1 MDAFDDEPK
10 PDPAGD
16 TKWRPKSGETRVSNP
31 LELRMAPPWE
41 SGEQRGDYLI
51 GELLGRGQAGFVYS
65 AFDTVSRQRCALKVL
80 CRLSPRDL
88 YRNKLGFRRMTPFRH
103 PCLLRTDRM
112 ESIDGRTVLRMEEI
126 IGKTL
131 FLSVKEDLTRVDRAE
146 AYAQLKRLLHD
157 YAYGLMT
164 IHMSNLVHRDLKPTN
179 LMVRAGGG
187 GVIVDYGLVASC
199 DPETDPSGIRPYI
212 AGTPRYF
219 SPEAL
224 WEQSYTPAG
233 DVFSLGLVMLDCLHE
248 ISGGKVRLAEMRQGE
263 FDNWVRNEDEEGI
276 SAAVSVL
283 ADEVPLDLR
292 RAVTDMLSVDRTLR
306 PTSHELV
313 TMMRDADEGPVRL
326 ITNQSLYGRERELS
340 DVLHWLNDIYREGSG
355 RLHVHGESGTG
366 KTRLLDEVE
375 RQLSQHHWVQL
386 FRVKCQPWESRTL
399 HVWDQIADQVAAR
412 YARHDRP
419 AIRLDHVT
427 MTTLQ
432 EAFPQLRH
440 VIRKSKPAESLKD
453 VLDPLAEA
461 MRRLILELKKNGPL
475 VFIIDDAQL
484 ADRPSN
490 QLWDRL
496 CDEGTERLGIITSS
510 RTSDTQQNRAP
521 DRRIELGALDADAAY
536 AMLLH
541 AAHRWSAN
549 INDAGLHELA
559 RYCHYNPFRL
569 SELAEEFRPGGMLHV
584 VESSRDASNSNLGDL
599 DRLWSLR
606 FGRLSKQAKSALVF
620 IATADTAV
628 SMEQLADLTGQ
639 SEEIGVSV
647 SELVDQRLVNDDAIG
662 DACLSVAHETIAS
675 GLIENLSLE
684 EHREAHLAWA
694 ELLAK
699 ANLPRYA
706 ARIATHYYAA
716 GDEASA
722 LRFAIL
728 AAENADRAF
737 AKAEAARWHERVV
750 EHVTGPAKLKHL
762 RDAARCYQEACMPRE
777 ASTLYLALADQ
788 ATDAGEQIQY
798 STLALRLLLRC
809 GEIDHARPLI
819 QSLDRR
825 LKFPR
830 DFRLMELFRGY
841 RARLYRLASEL
852 CLGDA
857 PHRDEVAAGR
867 ELPPEDWNACRLQY
881 CAAVTRPMVMLD
893 FRSMLRSVMT
903 GSELAAHHGSADDR
917 IHFGVMAM
925 VWSGVLAKH
934 VRAMDKSL
942 AILKTLR
949 HRIEAKGS
957 RRARA
962 EVCAGIACIELL
974 AMRWN
979 AVPEGVNVAIEDYAL
994 DEQPLRFEVLH
1005 TRWMRMWASWHL
1017 GRWGSLRSDAEE
1029 MVEDATRQ
1037 NDAYQR
1043 LLATSG
1049 YGGNAFLMLDRVEDS
1064 IRYAKENERVVTPG
1078 SGVEFADFFRWVHA
1092 VQVKLYRGR
1101 FRSAAV
1107 SALRMREAIDRS
1119 LIRRVDLIETIADFL
1134 LALVSLHVSQDGGEG
1149 LLERQISSRHFPRQA
1164 IRQLRAR
1171 EGVFPKLLAELLQ
1184 GIRWRLEGKL
1194 DSALKSFRQVESLAS
1209 SAGLKPYEWAAKDAI
1224 AHLEGQP
1231 CGQLRNEMLGAGIR
1245 RPTALERLYTVAPPV
1260 GRAEQS

>member
-31 LELRMAPPWE
+31 MELRMAPPWE
-41 SGEQRGDYLI
+41 SGEKRGDYLI

-65 AFDTVSRQRCALKVL
+65 AINLVSRQRCALKVL

-88 YRNKLGFRRMTPFRH
+88 YRNKLGFRRMAPFRH

-131 FLSVKEDLTRVDRAE
+131 FLSVKEDLKRLDRAE

-199 DPETDPSGIRPYI
+199 DPETDPGGIRPYI

-248 ISGGKVRLAEMRQGE
+248 ISGGEVCLSEMRQGE

-283 ADEVPLDLR
+283 ADEVPPDLR
-292 RAVTDMLSVDRTLR
+292 RAVTEMLSVDRALR

-313 TMMRDADEGPVRL
+313 TMMRDADEGPIRL
-326 ITNQSLYGRERELS
+326 ITNHSLYGRERELS
-340 DVLHWLNDIYREGSG
+340 DVLEWLNGIYREGSG

-375 RQLSQHHWVQL
+375 RQLSQHSWIQL

-412 YARHDRP
+412 YARHDRT

-440 VIRKSKPAESLKD
+440 VIQKGEPADSLKD

-461 MRRLILELKKNGPL
+461 MRRLILELRKNGPL
-475 VFIIDDAQL
+475 IFIIDDAQL

-496 CDEGTERLGIITSS
+496 CDERMQRVGIITSS
-510 RTSDTQQNRAP
+510 RSSDTKQNRKP
-521 DRRIELGALDADAAY
+521 DQSIELGPLDPVASH

-549 INDAGLHELA
+549 VNEAGLRELA
-559 RYCHYNPFRL
+559 GYCGHNPFRL

-584 VESSRDASNSNLGDL
+584 VESSEDASSSNLGDL
-599 DRLWSLR
+599 DRLWQVR
-606 FGRLSKQAKSALVF
+606 FDRLSKRAKAALVF
-620 IATADTAV
+620 IATADAAV
-628 SMEQLADLTGQ
+628 SMEQLAELTHQ
-639 SEEIGVSV
+639 SEDIGVSV

-662 DACLSVAHETIAS
+662 DACLSVMHDTIAS
-675 GLIENLSLE
+675 GLIENLSAQELRDA
-684 EHREAHLAWA
+684 HRAWA

-699 ANLPRYA
+699 ANLPRHA

-716 GDEASA
+716 GDEATA

-728 AAENADRAF
+728 AAENADRAY

-750 EHVTGPAKLKHL
+750 EHVTGAAKVKHL

-777 ASTLYLALADQ
+777 ASKLYLTLADQ
-788 ATDAGEQIQY
+788 TSNAGDQIQF

-809 GEIDHARPLI
+809 GEMDHARPLI
-819 QSLDRR
+819 QTLDHR
-825 LKFPR
+825 LSFQR
-830 DFRLMELFRGY
+830 DSRLIGLFQGY
-841 RARLYRLASEL
+841 RARLYRLASQL
-852 CLGDA
+852 CLGETPRPDIVS
-857 PHRDEVAAGR
+857 EVRGVG
-867 ELPPEDWNACRLQY
+867 ELPLDDWNACRLEY
-881 CAAVTRPMVMLD
+881 CAAITRPMAMLD
-893 FRSMLRSVMT
+893 FRSMLHSVMT
-903 GSELAAHHGSADDR
+903 GAELAARHG
-917 IHFGVMAM
+917 
-925 VWSGVLAKH
+925 
-934 VRAMDKSL
+934 
-942 AILKTLR
+942 
-949 HRIEAKGS
+949 
-957 RRARA
+957 
-962 EVCAGIACIELL
+962 
-974 AMRWN
+974 
-979 AVPEGVNVAIEDYAL
+979 
-994 DEQPLRFEVLH
+994 
-1005 TRWMRMWASWHL
+1005 
-1017 GRWGSLRSDAEE
+1017 
-1029 MVEDATRQ
+1029 
-1037 NDAYQR
+1037 
-1043 LLATSG
+1043 
-1049 YGGNAFLMLDRVEDS
+1049 
-1064 IRYAKENERVVTPG
+1064 
-1078 SGVEFADFFRWVHA
+1078 
-1092 VQVKLYRGR
+1092 
-1101 FRSAAV
+1101 
-1107 SALRMREAIDRS
+1107 
-1119 LIRRVDLIETIADFL
+1119 
-1134 LALVSLHVSQDGGEG
+1134 
-1149 LLERQISSRHFPRQA
+1149 
-1164 IRQLRAR
+1164 
-1171 EGVFPKLLAELLQ
+1171 
-1184 GIRWRLEGKL
+1184 
-1194 DSALKSFRQVESLAS
+1194 
-1209 SAGLKPYEWAAKDAI
+1209 
-1224 AHLEGQP
+1224 
-1231 CGQLRNEMLGAGIR
+1231 
-1245 RPTALERLYTVAPPV
+1245 
-1260 GRAEQS
+1260 